1 MSSRPLPPPNR
12 TCGSPAYGSPVRGFT
27 CNRTDGALH
36 RLRPSRTAPVAQ
48 SRRWAS
54 VVCRRT
60 QVLRRSDFVEQ
71 TVPTSAFNPLV
82 EGSQHA
88 LGPHR
93 WFDPSLVDLSDG
105 FSRLGHLGQVS
116 VHRCVSIASPF
127 LPPLAR
133 TPLEGLHSYYGGSD
147 SCPAL
152 LAAGQVSLVHLL
164 HRGPPSV
171 ANHPWSSYG
180 SFVSYPYRTV
190 GVHRI
195 RLRLWLAGSPRSKAE
210 TRFSSYGRGIP
221 LGLLSTPPRGDAV
234 IFGYRPGE
242 LWPDG
247 DLHPADGVCSKAH

>member
-54 VVCRRT
+54 VVGRCRRT

-105 FSRLGHLGQVS
+105 FSRLGHSGQVS

-171 ANHPWSSYG
+171 ANHPWSAYG

-190 GVHRI
+190 GVPMPRDQASPLAS
-195 RLRLWLAGSPRSKAE
+195 RLAPIKGRNAFLIVRTRNSPRIA
-210 TRFSSYGRGIP
+210 
-221 LGLLSTPPRGDAV
+221 
-234 IFGYRPGE
+234 
-242 LWPDG
+242 
-247 DLHPADGVCSKAH
+247 LHPASRRRSYLRVQARRAMA